1 MLLYKKE
8 SYDPSDPICY
18 PEDDICTGT
27 DKSCRFNH
35 CSCNIGYES
44 VSGACS
50 KIGIIVNNLPYLPH
64 NVYTG
69 VYYYSTVINNEIYA
83 LAAECNFKFDG
94 EKWVEINPFST
105 TQNGFYPYVPL
116 LPIYDKNNINSNTS
130 FVYNNKIYVLIY
142 EESVLNNKLIID
154 NTYFILQSYDTTTN
168 LSSSITYIISENV
181 ATFFISGIILD
192 KLYLFSSSKKLYICD
207 LYGNVEKTIV
217 HNITLTSFS
226 QLITTPGNRLFITC
240 CTTSQ
245 TTYCVELS
253 IADNVNILNSFYT
266 SISFDSTKKCGFI
279 SCFTQDKYIVFIF
292 GKTVSYLDI
301 GGDKGQGKLFTN
313 FTYTNDITNTFFT
326 PIALSSNPP
335 TIFSSC
341 TTYFSMNNNIFCI
354 NGIGDI
360 LMLNITFSGSA
371 TNNSNCF
378 FTPCYGIAKY
388 DKPLKNIYAIP

>member
-1 MLLYKKE
+1 M
-8 SYDPSDPICY
+8 
-18 PEDDICTGT
+18 
-27 DKSCRFNH
+27 
-35 CSCNIGYES
+35 
-44 VSGACS
+44 
-50 KIGIIVNNLPYLPH
+50 PH

-94 EKWVEINPFST
+94 EKWVEINPFLT

-116 LPIYDKNNINSNTS
+116 LPVYDKNNINNSTS

-142 EESVLNNKLIID
+142 NNSILNKLLITN

-192 KLYLFSSSKKLYICD
+192 KLYLFSSSKLYICD
-207 LYGNVEKTIV
+207 LYGKVENTIG

-240 CTTSQ
+240 CTIG
-245 TTYCVELS
+245 TTNQAKYCLELS
-253 IADNVNILNSFYT
+253 ILNNTVNILNSFSPQQT
-266 SISFDSTKKCGFI
+266 ISFDSTKKCGFI

-326 PIALSSNPP
+326 PIVISSNPP

-371 TNNSNCF
+371 TNNSTCF